1 MKIEAG
7 CLVGLNV
14 RMFDAQG
21 NLLEAT
27 EAPIVYLH
35 GAGDIFAR
43 IESALENQ
51 EVGFTASLLLEP
63 EEAFGDFDA
72 DQVHLVDVDAL
83 GGDIVS
89 GMRFEGLPGH
99 PDGRTYLVTDVAE
112 GMAVLDGNHTLA
124 GLTLR
129 FDVEV
134 VSVQPASSEE
144 LAAANA
150 PAVPDFLRV
159 VAPYDLHDGDESGV
173 TNPAPSASIRK
184 ATARRR
190 AAKAYRARPPAGV
203 RAMNHARSLQA

>member
-21 NLLEAT
+21 NLLEET
-27 EAPIVYLH
+27 DAPIVYLH

-43 IESALENQ
+43 IESALANREA
-51 EVGFTASLLLEP
+51 GFTASLLLEP

-72 DQVHLVDVDAL
+72 DRVLLVEADTL
-83 GGDIVS
+83 GGEIVT
-89 GMRFEGLPGH
+89 GMRFEGLPGR

-112 GMAVLDGNHTLA
+112 GMAVLDGNHPLA

-134 VSVQPASSEE
+134 VSVRPASADEMV
-144 LAAANA
+144 AADA
-150 PAVPDFLRV
+150 PEVPDFLRV
-159 VAPYDLHDGDESGV
+159 VAPHDLHDGDDS
-173 TNPAPSASIRK
+173 NR
-184 ATARRR
+184 
-190 AAKAYRARPPAGV
+190 
-203 RAMNHARSLQA
+203 H